1 MALYFRIDPDVDP
14 VTGSLTGINYRLP
27 ADTDIYM
34 LREDLVK
41 CLRDGEVL
49 TLKVEMSDD
58 SGNAAF
64 VIINGSTVRQVL
76 VSETPEPADCGLS
89 ARSA

>member
-1 MALYFRIDPDVDP
+1 MAKYLRIDPDTDSA
-14 VTGSLTGINYRLP
+14 TGKLTGVNYRLP
-27 ADTDIYM
+27 AETDVYM

-58 SGNAAF
+58 PGNAAF
-64 VIINGSTVRQVL
+64 VIINGSAVRQVL
-76 VSETPEPADCGLS
+76 VSETPEPE
-89 ARSA
+89 

>member
-1 MALYFRIDPDVDP
+1 VATYFRIDPETDP
-14 VTGSLTGINYRLP
+14 MTGQLTGVNYRLAP
-27 ADTDIYM
+27 DMDAYM

-58 SGNAAF
+58 PGSAAF
-64 VIINGSTVRQVL
+64 VIINGSRVRQVL
-76 VSETPEPADCGLS
+76 VSETPEPE
-89 ARSA
+89 